1 MIIYTPANLYLCNRM
16 SNRIN
21 VVGKSL
27 KGYASG
33 GSSATD
39 ESTVNMSGGT
49 VSNTNLSTVDLENV
63 SIFSG
68 TADDLQLGKIIAAP
82 AWFTE
87 LTVGK
92 QGGPS
97 GNVTF
102 WGSSSANSVK
112 WDPTTALFTING
124 SLSVRDSASIG
135 NLRIRENR
143 LEAILPV
150 PDGDVILG
158 PLGAGVV
165 GLDGPLTQ
173 ITDTYVALNRCTS
186 ASISG
191 TSDVNV
197 DGGTS
202 MRVGV
207 RNGDINIVT
216 DYPTPSNPLLGYGDG
231 MFSVMATSPTTAMIT
246 TKASHGL
253 KNGDIVDIIG
263 TSVIYMLF
271 TVETIDGRYTIFNVT
286 DTTFEINHAGS
297 SLPQG
302 LPWSASQIT
311 TGRITRERT
320 GKIMLDAGVS
330 IEGRTGVPIVFG
342 DQRSK
347 IVSPS
352 TGRLNVNSDFMTI
365 DDPIP
370 LLKTP
375 NELYSDSG
383 IQVSY
388 RDNLGT
394 LKTGFFGLV
403 NNLNSFTWIPDA
415 TVVRNSNGTKT
426 VSGNRGS
433 MALSNLT
440 VNQLNGDPDLYL
452 TAVRDIIF
460 TAGRAIRFPNS
471 IPINLGT
478 NATLTPNANGN
489 IILSS
494 SGDLQVSPSA
504 SGKGIVMSS
513 GSPITFNGSGGGQQ
527 IYGNVQ
533 GLFIASNTSVRFSVP
548 TSGNILVPANVPL
561 AFALPGG
568 GSTATITGTTSGLSM
583 FSPTTI
589 ALGAS
594 TAVTVPLNIPIQL
607 GSTNNSLIG
616 NNGGVQ
622 MTSGAGNVTLSAP
635 NGIASIA
642 TPSITTTASNMTTPS
657 SFTMNFGT
665 TNSISTTSATGVT
678 IGGSNS
684 ITLNAPNAINLNS
697 AIVNIPLNVPLTFGS
712 RGQIMQV
719 PGSLN
724 ISTPTGDTLNLT
736 SGNVY
741 VNGNLTVTGQT
752 TYVNTINSTFRDT
765 LLELSR
771 GVPIGDITDKGI
783 VFNWWDSTTDKLG
796 AIYWDLSDK
805 RFKLAAN
812 VSNNNEVLTVTEL
825 ANLELA
831 GLTASNISTS
841 SFTVSTIYGNPDL
854 RLIAPG
860 SIFLDATNNVNI
872 PSGVPLRSGNN
883 AIVGSTTGWNITG
896 NNVLIT
902 NGQLQV
908 GTVTMNMTDLNNF
921 SISGISNIRLDGTVY
936 VQRTIRF
943 GTGQSQISVDNNDVL
958 TLTSPSRILAT
969 STMVMQAGYII
980 GNASMTFSTA
990 FPGGRLILQNTTP
1003 TAPLDVSI
1011 RGTIYD
1017 ATWAG
1022 NPIGL
1027 DYGGTGHVGAWTTGS
1042 VVFVETNNNG
1052 SFLSE
1057 NNPNFFWDNTLT
1069 CLGLK
1074 ASNPS
1079 ETLTIGSGNV
1089 EFRSQ
1094 GRLLWRHSGLP
1105 AWTFGKSSLGN
1116 LLTLYTSAGTVTQ
1129 YASLTSMSF
1138 GINQFGTIGVGV
1150 TENQLLAL
1158 TGASSDP
1165 KLWISGNI
1173 LFASQTNR
1181 LAWSTSQ
1188 YLLGDNLGGV
1198 TCVGSKY
1205 TFTGS
1210 TVHRVD
1216 AQFLE
1221 STQRIYGTI
1230 GGRLHIESPT
1240 GTYFKSPHNVFVGR
1254 CCFVHDPVT
1263 DTCNGYIEDGSKW
1276 VLTTG
1281 NITLEPLAS
1290 VTLATDRQMIFGD
1303 AGSIG
1308 ATVGFGGSGDLHI
1321 KATNN
1326 LLLEP
1331 TNGSVQI
1338 NNDKS
1343 LVFNNGALD
1352 MHYDSSL
1359 GIFNISSSTS
1369 GVVMN
1374 TTNLRIPDTIPIIFG
1389 TTSNERTIFSDGRN
1403 LTLTSG
1409 DRLKLDSNIVHITGN
1424 LVVDGT
1430 TIQRIFS
1437 ETMFDAGILK
1447 LGGGSITK
1455 IVGMAEWSATSTVIT
1470 TSTAHY
1476 LVTND
1481 SIMITNSDPD
1491 IDGNYTVLQ
1500 VPTATSFVISRVPP
1514 TIQSGEIITG
1524 DVQSALVM
1532 NPNVDLGIQL
1542 NWHTGQVGTIGARY
1556 SFFGVDR
1563 ATNRF
1568 TYLINGNQTA
1578 GNFAGTLGE
1587 AEFATVYTQNLS
1599 AATLI
1604 APLSTGSNAVSGSN
1618 FRISGGSI
1626 NSTPIGNLTPS
1637 TGVFTNLRVTGNLT
1651 VDSTNTVT
1659 NLNADLLDGMHANEF
1674 VYRNGTLPMT
1684 ADWQAGPFMI
1694 SSGDLASLS
1703 LLAGSVVY
1711 AGASGKLLSSAS
1723 FTFNGTTLSVPS
1735 IGAFTLAGK
1744 ITGAGNEITAITLS
1758 ASNII
1763 GTSMTLGSTNLLDVS
1778 AGTVLFRTGQIHGSW
1793 LAGGTGAINI
1803 SGNAATVTNGVY
1815 TTNFGANTILKA
1827 DTVNT
1832 PVSLTVHEN
1841 RLVGRTTGG
1850 VISALT
1856 PLEVRTMLNVS
1867 ERGAESAYE
1876 SGAILRAGHLAF
1888 PDAGTMSGLFFYST
1902 ERIIMQA
1909 DSAPV
1914 TLSADKQITYIT
1926 VTFGASTTQATV
1938 ILPDGYADGQMKMII
1953 VSSLPN
1959 NIPLKIQCSLAPP
1972 NATGPAITGL
1982 LANKSRQS
1990 AQLVWDNTLK
2000 QWFIMAVG
2008 MSVTSS

>member
-1 MIIYTPANLYLCNRM
+1 M

-21 VVGKSL
+21 IVGKSL

-33 GSSATD
+33 SSNMDDGNATGNIIGGN
-39 ESTVNMSGGT
+39 VSGA
-49 VSNTNLSTVDLENV
+49 NLTTVDLENV

-68 TADDLQLGKIIAAP
+68 TADDLTIGKTISAP
-82 AWFTE
+82 AWFKE

-97 GNVTF
+97 GPVTF
-102 WGSSSANSVK
+102 WGSSTADSVK
-112 WDPTTALFTING
+112 WDPDLAIFTING
-124 SLSVRDSASIG
+124 KLSVRDSATIG

-143 LEAILPV
+143 LEAILPT
-150 PDGDVILG
+150 PDGNVILG

-165 GLDGPLTQ
+165 GLGGPLTQ
-173 ITDTYVALNRCTS
+173 VTDSYIALDRCST

-191 TSDVNV
+191 TANVNI

-207 RNGDINIVT
+207 RNGDASIVT

-231 MFSVMATSPTTAMIT
+231 LFSVMATSPTTLLVT
-246 TKASHGL
+246 TKEPHGL
-253 KNGDIVDIIG
+253 KTGDIIDIVG
-263 TSVIYMLF
+263 TSVIYALF

-286 DTTFEINHAGS
+286 ETTFEINHAGM
-297 SLPQG
+297 SLPVG
-302 LPWSASQIT
+302 LPWNASQLLNAKIQ
-311 TGRITRERT
+311 RERT
-320 GKIMLDAGVS
+320 GKIKLDAGTL
-330 IEGRTGVPIVFG
+330 IECNRNVPLRFG
-342 DQRSK
+342 DNDRSQL
-347 IVSPS
+347 VSTS
-352 TGRLNVNSDFMTI
+352 EANLAINTDFLTI

-370 LLKTP
+370 LLRTP
-375 NELYSDSG
+375 SSLYSDSG

-388 RDNLGT
+388 RDQFGS

-403 NNLNSFTWIPDA
+403 NNLNSFTWIPSA
-415 TVVRNSNGTKT
+415 TIVRNSNGTKT
-426 VSGNRGS
+426 VSGDRGS

-440 VNQLNGDPDLYL
+440 VNQLNGDPDLFL

-471 IPINLGT
+471 IPLHLGT
-478 NATLTPNANGN
+478 NSTLTPFANGN
-489 IILSS
+489 VVLASA
-494 SGDLQVSPSA
+494 GDLQVSPSA
-504 SGKGIVMSS
+504 SGRGIVMSV

-527 IYGNVQ
+527 IFGNAQ

-548 TSGNILVPANVPL
+548 TSGNIFVPANVPL
-561 AFALPGG
+561 AFGIPGG
-568 GSTATITGTTSGLSM
+568 GSTATLSGTSTGLAVA
-583 FSPTTI
+583 SPTAI
-589 ALGAS
+589 ALNAA
-594 TAVTVPLNIPIQL
+594 TAVTVPLNIPVQL
-607 GSTNNSLIG
+607 GATSNSLIG

-622 MTSGAGNVTLSAP
+622 LGSTTGNATLLST
-635 NGIASIA
+635 NGIIQLNAPA
-642 TPSITTTASNMTTPS
+642 ITTTSSSMTTPS
-657 SFTMNFGT
+657 AFTMNFGT

-684 ITLNAPNAINLNS
+684 IVLNAPNAINLNS
-697 AIVNIPLNVPLTFGS
+697 AIVNVPLNVPLTFGS
-712 RGQIMQV
+712 RGQIIQV
-719 PGSLN
+719 PGNMNISTAVGDSLN
-724 ISTPTGDTLNLT
+724 IT
-736 SGNVY
+736 SGNVM

-752 TYVNTINSTFRDT
+752 TYVNTINSSFRDT

-771 GVPIGDITDKGI
+771 GVPIGDITDKGFI
-783 VFNWWDSTTDKLG
+783 FNWWDGTTDKLG
-796 AIYWDLSDK
+796 AVYWDLSEK
-805 RFKLAAN
+805 RFRLAAN
-812 VSNNNEVLTVTEL
+812 VSNNNEILTATEL
-825 ANLELA
+825 ANLELS
-831 GLTASNISTS
+831 GLIANNISTS
-841 SFTVSTIYGNPDL
+841 SFTVSTIIGNPDL

-860 SIFLDATNNVNI
+860 SIFLDATNSVVL

-883 AIVGSTTGWNITG
+883 QIVGTASGWNITG
-896 NNVLIT
+896 NNVVIT
-902 NGQLQV
+902 NGQFQV
-908 GTVTMNMTDLNNF
+908 GNVTMNMTDLNNF
-921 SISGISNIRLDGTVY
+921 SISGVSNIRLDGTVF
-936 VQRTIRF
+936 VERTIRF

-969 STMVMQAGYII
+969 STMVMQSGYII
-980 GNASMTFSTA
+980 GNASMTFSNA

-1027 DYGGTGHVGAWTTGS
+1027 DYGGTGHVGAWSTGS
-1042 VVFVETNNNG
+1042 VVFVETNNTG

-1057 NNPNFFWDNTLT
+1057 NNPNFFWDNSLLT
-1069 CLGLK
+1069 LGLR

-1079 ETLTIGSGNV
+1079 ETLTIGTGNI
-1089 EFRSQ
+1089 EFRTH

-1105 AWTFGKSSLGN
+1105 AWTFGKSTSGN
-1116 LLTLYTSAGTVTQ
+1116 LLTLYTSPGTVTQ
-1129 YASLTSMSF
+1129 YSSLTSMTF

-1150 TENQLLAL
+1150 SETQMLGL
-1158 TGASSDP
+1158 TGASSEP
-1165 KLWISGNI
+1165 RLWISGNI
-1173 LFASQTNR
+1173 LFANQANR
-1181 LAWSTSQ
+1181 IGWSASQ
-1188 YLLGDNLGGV
+1188 YLVGDNLNGV
-1198 TCVGSKY
+1198 TCVGSQY

-1210 TVHRVD
+1210 TIHRVD

-1230 GGRLHIESPT
+1230 GGRLHIASTT
-1240 GTYFKSPHNVFVGR
+1240 GTYFRSPHNVFVGR

-1263 DTCNGYIEDGSKW
+1263 DTCNGYIENGSKW
-1276 VLTTG
+1276 VLTDG
-1281 NITLEPLAS
+1281 NISLEPLAS
-1290 VTLATDRQMIFGD
+1290 VTIVGDRQLLFGD

-1308 ATVGFGGSGDLHI
+1308 ATLGFGGSGDLHI
-1321 KATNN
+1321 SSTNN

-1331 TNGSVQI
+1331 LNGSVQI

-1343 LVFNNGALD
+1343 LEFNNGALS
-1352 MHYDSSL
+1352 MNYDSTAGVFEIASP
-1359 GIFNISSSTS
+1359 TS

-1374 TTNLRIPDTIPIIFG
+1374 TTNLRIPDNVPLIFG
-1389 TTSNERTIFSDGRN
+1389 TTSNERTIISDGRN
-1403 LTLTSG
+1403 LIVTAG
-1409 DRLKLDSNIVHITGN
+1409 DRLKLDTNLVQITGN

-1455 IVGMAEWSATSTVIT
+1455 IVGMSEWSATSTVIT
-1470 TSTAHY
+1470 TSATHY
-1476 LVTND
+1476 LVAGD

-1491 IDGNYTVLQ
+1491 IDGNYNVLQ
-1500 VPTATSFVISRVPP
+1500 VPTATTFVISKVPP
-1514 TIQSGEIITG
+1514 VVQAGEVITG

-1568 TYLINGNQTA
+1568 TYLVNGNQSA

-1587 AEFATVYTQNLS
+1587 AEFATTYMQNLS
-1599 AATLI
+1599 AANLI
-1604 APLSTGSNAVSGSN
+1604 SPMNTGANAVTGSN
-1618 FRISGGSI
+1618 FRINGGAI

-1637 TGVFTNLRVTGNLT
+1637 TGVFTNLRVTGTLT
-1651 VDSTNTVT
+1651 IDSTNTVT

-1694 SSGDLASLS
+1694 TSGDLASLS
-1703 LLAGSVVY
+1703 LLSGSVVY
-1711 AGASGKLLSSAS
+1711 AGASGKLLTSSG
-1723 FTFNGTTLSVPS
+1723 FTFNGTTLGVPS
-1735 IGAFTLAGK
+1735 ISGFTLAGR
-1744 ITGAGNEITAITLS
+1744 IVGAGNEITNVALTSSTITS
-1758 ASNII
+1758 S
-1763 GTSMTLGSTNLLDVS
+1763 SMTLGASNTLDVS
-1778 AGTVLFRTGQIHGSW
+1778 TGTVIFRTGQIHGSW

-1803 SGNAATVTNGVY
+1803 SGNSATVTNGVY
-1815 TTNFGANTILKA
+1815 TTNYGAHTILKA
-1827 DTVNT
+1827 DTPGA
-1832 PVSLTVHEN
+1832 PVALTVRED
-1841 RLVGRTTGG
+1841 RLVGRKAGG
-1850 VISALT
+1850 VITDLT

-1876 SGAILRAGHLAF
+1876 SGALLRAGHLAF
-1888 PDAGTMSGLFFYST
+1888 PDAGTMTGLFFYST

-1914 TLSADKQITYIT
+1914 TMSADKQLTYIT
-1926 VTFGASTTQATV
+1926 VTFGASTTLATV
-1938 ILPDGYADGQMKMII
+1938 ILPDGYADGQVKMII
-1953 VSSLPN
+1953 VS
-1959 NIPLKIQCSLAPP
+1959 NIPNGVQLKIQCAIALP
-1972 NATGPAITGL
+1972 NASGPAITGL
-1982 LANKSRQS
+1982 LANKARQS
-1990 AQLVWDNTLK
+1990 TQLVWDNTLK
-2000 QWFIMAVG
+2000 EWFVMATG
-2008 MSVTSS
+2008 MLPTSL